1 MCYIFTARKTQFIV
15 VDDRQLEILA
25 GCLLGDGYISK
36 RGAIQ
41 IEQGSTQKEYLFW
54 KYDQLQSLVSVQ
66 PHQVFRKK
74 KNGEQTSSYRF
85 FLRQYFRVWRRKI
98 YRNGKKVINSE
109 LLRLISPLSLAV
121 WYMDDGCKKN
131 EYTAIIATDAF
142 SKNSLRKLRHLLK
155 QKWNIATRIKIRKEK
170 GLSKRYERLTIGSY
184 DLVRFNKLIKPY
196 IVPTMTYKLL
206 DPVTTQ
212 SIKRLHRT

>member
-1 MCYIFTARKTQFIV
+1 MCYIFTARKRQLLIV
-15 VDDRQLEILA
+15 NDRQLEILA

-36 RGAIQ
+36 LGAIQ

-54 KYDQLQSLVSVQ
+54 KYSQLQSLVSVQ

-74 KNGEQTSSYRF
+74 KNGEATSSYRF

-109 LLRLISPLSLAV
+109 LLRLITPLSLAV

-131 EYTAIIATDAF
+131 EYTAVIATDAF
-142 SKNSLRKLRHLLK
+142 SKNSLE
-155 QKWNIATRIKIRKEK
+155 N
-170 GLSKRYERLTIGSY
+170 
-184 DLVRFNKLIKPY
+184 
-196 IVPTMTYKLL
+196 
-206 DPVTTQ
+206 
-212 SIKRLHRT
+212 

>member
-1 MCYIFTARKTQFIV
+1 MCYIFTARKTQFLIV
-15 VDDRQLEILA
+15 NDRQLEILA

-41 IEQGSTQKEYLFW
+41 IEQGSTQKEYLLW
-54 KYDQLQSLVSVQ
+54 KYNRLQSLVSVQ

-74 KNGEQTSSYRF
+74 KNGEVTSSYRF
-85 FLRQYFRVWRRKI
+85 FLRQYFRNWRKKI

-109 LLRLISPLSLAV
+109 LLRLMSPLSLAI

-131 EYTAIIATDAF
+131 EYTAVIATDAF
-142 SKNSLRKLRHLLK
+142 SKNSLKKLRTLLK
-155 QKWNIATRIKIRKEK
+155 QKWNITTRIKTRKEK
-170 GLSKRYERLTIGSY
+170 GVSKRYERLTIGSY
-184 DLVRFNKLIKPY
+184 NFVRFNDLIKPY
-196 IVPTMTYKLL
+196 IIPTMAYKLL

-212 SIKRLHRT
+212 SIKRRHRT

>member
-74 KNGEQTSSYRF
+74 KNGEEKTYYKIF
-85 FLRQYFRVWRRKI
+85 FFTK
-98 YRNGKKVINSE
+98 S
-109 LLRLISPLSLAV
+109 LLFL
-121 WYMDDGCKKN
+121 N
-131 EYTAIIATDAF
+131 
-142 SKNSLRKLRHLLK
+142 
-155 QKWNIATRIKIRKEK
+155 
-170 GLSKRYERLTIGSY
+170 
-184 DLVRFNKLIKPY
+184 
-196 IVPTMTYKLL
+196 
-206 DPVTTQ
+206 
-212 SIKRLHRT
+212 

>member
-1 MCYIFTARKTQFIV
+1 MCYIFTARKRQFLI
-15 VDDRQLEILA
+15 VDDRQSEILA

-109 LLRLISPLSLAV
+109 LLRLISPLSFAV

-131 EYTAIIATDAF
+131 EYTAVIATDAF
-142 SKNSLRKLRHLLK
+142 SKNSLKKLRQLLK
-155 QKWNIATRIKIRKEK
+155 QKWNIATRIKVRKEK
-170 GLSKRYERLTIGSY
+170 DLTKRYERLTIGSY
-184 DLVRFNKLIKPY
+184 DLVRFNELIKPY
-196 IVPTMTYKLL
+196 IIPAMAYKLL

-212 SIKRLHRT
+212 SIKRRHRT